1 MFIKNKSISKQIE
14 ELCEVVENQEPT
26 TKVYIKCKKD
36 GFFIVITNAEK
47 LEDVEKP
54 IQSVKRGRK
63 KKDESDD
70 VK

>member
-1 MFIKNKSISKQIE
+1 MIFKKKSISKEIE
-14 ELCEVVENQEPT
+14 ELCEVVENQDTT
-26 TKVYIKCKKD
+26 TKVYIKYKKD
-36 GFFIVITNAEK
+36 GYFIVITNAEK

-54 IQSVKRGRK
+54 TQSVKRGRK

>member
-1 MFIKNKSISKQIE
+1 MFNKKSISREIE

-36 GFFIVITNAEK
+36 GYFIVITNAEK

-54 IQSVKRGRK
+54 TQSVKRGRK
-63 KKDESDD
+63 KKDESNNE
-70 VK
+70 